1 MLRRLVIVCLS
12 VAAAF
17 AQSFEVASIK
27 PAAPMQGGRIM
38 IGSRGGPG
46 TADPGQMT
54 FTNASISDLIQS
66 AYDVKSYQVTGPDW
80 LETVRFDVIAKVP
93 AGATKAESRI
103 MLQHLLADRF
113 KVVLHRSTKE
123 ASIYALLVAKNGP
136 KLTESAKESATEQVN
151 EPGHVRGGMTMMI
164 APGGRMRMVAQ
175 GTTIPKLV
183 DALGMQLD
191 RPIVDKTGLT
201 GNYDITLEFA
211 PDPAIL
217 QAKMAAMGVPP
228 PPPDSAATTDAS
240 PLATI
245 FTALQE
251 QLGLRLEARKG
262 PMELLVIDSAEKTPT
277 EN

>member
-1 MLRRLVIVCLS
+1 MSRCLVIACLS
-12 VAAAF
+12 LRIAF

-46 TADPGQMT
+46 TDDPGQMT
-54 FTNASISDLIQS
+54 FNNASIADLILS
-66 AYDVKSYQVTGPDW
+66 AYDVKSYQVTGPNW
-80 LETVRFDVIAKVP
+80 LETVRFDMIAKVP
-93 AGATKAESRI
+93 SGATKEESRI

-113 KVVLHRSTKE
+113 KLALHRSTKE
-123 ASIYALLVAKNGP
+123 ASIYALLVAKTGP
-136 KLTESAKESATEQVN
+136 KLKESTTETVN
-151 EPGHVRGGMTMMI
+151 EPGRVRGGMTMMI

-183 DALGMQLD
+183 DALGMQVD
-191 RPIVDKTGLT
+191 RPIVDMTGLT
-201 GNYDITLEFA
+201 GTYDITLEFA

-228 PPPDSAATTDAS
+228 PLPDGVS
-240 PLATI
+240 PSFPDNGALATI
-245 FTALQE
+245 FTALPE

-262 PMELLVIDSAEKTPT
+262 PMEMLMIDSVEKTPT
-277 EN
+277 DN